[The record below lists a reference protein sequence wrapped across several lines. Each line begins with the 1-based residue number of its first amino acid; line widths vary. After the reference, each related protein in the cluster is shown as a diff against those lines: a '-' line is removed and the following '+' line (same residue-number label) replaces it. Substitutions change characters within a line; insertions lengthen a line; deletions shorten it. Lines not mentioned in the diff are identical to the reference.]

1 MTTAVDL
8 EKVKVSYKLTNIT
21 EVMEEEVKELVEK
34 NLEGKMTS
42 SFKKI
47 VANHPD
53 TDIKVDVILEKN
65 EQTRYVGSITLSY
78 AGKSENYNN
87 KDKPFKI
94 LADLVNHA
102 FKNIKEKVLEK

>member
-1 MTTAVDL
+1 MTTPVNL
-8 EKVKVSYKLTNIT
+8 EKVKVAYKLKNIT
-21 EVMEEEVKELVEK
+21 EVMEEEMKEIVEK

-47 VANHPD
+47 FTNHPD
-53 TDIKVDVILEKN
+53 TDIMIDITIEKN
-65 EQTRYVGSITLSY
+65 EQTRYVGVVSLKY
-78 AGKSENYNN
+78 AGVMETYDN

-102 FKNIKEKVLEK
+102 FQNIKGKILEK